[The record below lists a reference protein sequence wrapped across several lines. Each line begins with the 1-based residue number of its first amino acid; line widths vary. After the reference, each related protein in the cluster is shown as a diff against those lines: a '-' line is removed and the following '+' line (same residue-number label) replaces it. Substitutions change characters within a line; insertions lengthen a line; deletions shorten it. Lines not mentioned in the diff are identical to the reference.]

1 VWGRLFRT
9 LDETVQWNWVIIYA
23 LFGVV
28 TLLFLAL
35 LRGQRTQTWFLV
47 DILRCSWL
55 DHMLCNFCC
64 LVAAACNCSNECFD
78 ATCFRAILAIVNH
91 LCLAVRMVYS
101 VLANVGNW
109 ESWYYLVFGMH
120 TFHVGFNI
128 YSLTSLQTCL
138 LLIGIELVDFHF
150 MELVFGKLKHDWFQ
164 FTSWP
169 MQNNRR
175 WTLVICKG
183 IKQIFLCLY
192 FTMH

>member
-1 VWGRLFRT
+1 MHCLELSHCFYW
-9 LDETVQWNWVIIYA
+9 
-23 LFGVV
+23 
-28 TLLFLAL
+28 L
-35 LRGQRTQTWFLV
+35 LRGQLTQVWFLV

-64 LVAAACNCSNECFD
+64 LVAVACNCSNECFD

-101 VLANVGNW
+101 VLANGGNW
-109 ESWYYLVFGMH
+109 ESWYYLVFLNAH
-120 TFHVGFNI
+120 ISHQIQYLF
-128 YSLTSLQTCL
+128 S
-138 LLIGIELVDFHF
+138 F
-150 MELVFGKLKHDWFQ
+150 MELVFGKLEHDWLQ
-164 FTSWP
+164 FTSWL

-175 WTLVICKG
+175 RTLVICKG